1 MVPAGGRQPRPH
13 MLSPSP
19 PPVVNL
25 NRALGLHSMS
35 NRAQLHMLSR
45 LKRGRDI
52 DLGLYL
58 S

>member
-1 MVPAGGRQPRPH
+1 MPGGNWG
-13 MLSPSP
+13 ST
-19 PPVVNL
+19 VFIL

-35 NRAQLHMLSR
+35 NRAHLHTLSR

-52 DLGLYL
+52 GLGLYL